1 MVKVKKTITKITTDV
16 KISPT
21 QDQKPERRRG
31 CAFCQSNNKPS
42 YFDIAVLKRY
52 LSERGKILPKG
63 YTKACSKHQRA
74 VSRQI
79 KYARHLALLPFTPK
93 V

>member
-1 MVKVKKTITKITTDV
+1 MKKTIKKITAEPV
-16 KISPT
+16 K
-21 QDQKPERRRG
+21 QEQEQKTGKTKG
-31 CAFCQSNNKPS
+31 CFFCQNKQIPEFTDS
-42 YFDIAVLKRY
+42 ATVKRF

-63 YTKACSKHQRA
+63 YTRLCSKHQRA
-74 VSRQI
+74 AAKQI